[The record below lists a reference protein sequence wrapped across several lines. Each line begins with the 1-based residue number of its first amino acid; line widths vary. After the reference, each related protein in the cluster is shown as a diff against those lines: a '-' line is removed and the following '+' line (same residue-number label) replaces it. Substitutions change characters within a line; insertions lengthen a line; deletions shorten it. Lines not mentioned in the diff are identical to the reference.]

1 MTSTR
6 GSLNITVYPKLTMTL
21 RFQMRRED
29 ALEFNRQYHAASPT
43 LQRTRIRLRFML
55 PVILIA
61 LWGITTERSGFDWTH
76 TIFFLGISLLWF
88 FLYPARYN
96 RSLDKYFA
104 KIIDEGSYSKNF
116 GAYELTLSHEGLH
129 SIAPSGES
137 KFNWSSVDR
146 TLLTDA
152 YLFIFLN
159 GAMGYPISIS
169 DIGRDSARAS
179 FEYVNQHIGN
189 KGDQGV
195 TRT

>member
-1 MTSTR
+1 
-6 GSLNITVYPKLTMTL
+6 MTL
-21 RFQMRRED
+21 RFQLRRED

-61 LWGITTERSGFDWTH
+61 FWGITTERSGFDWTH

-88 FLYPARYN
+88 FLYPAGYN
-96 RSLDKYFA
+96 RSLDKYVA
-104 KIIDEGSYSKNF
+104 KLIDEGSYRKNF
-116 GAYELTLSHEGLH
+116 GEYELTLTHEGLH

-146 TLLTDA
+146 TLLTDD

-159 GAMGYPISIS
+159 GAIGYPISIS
-169 DIGRDSARAS
+169 DIGSDSARAA
-179 FEYVNQHIGN
+179 FEYVNQHIGC

-195 TRT
+195 TPHA